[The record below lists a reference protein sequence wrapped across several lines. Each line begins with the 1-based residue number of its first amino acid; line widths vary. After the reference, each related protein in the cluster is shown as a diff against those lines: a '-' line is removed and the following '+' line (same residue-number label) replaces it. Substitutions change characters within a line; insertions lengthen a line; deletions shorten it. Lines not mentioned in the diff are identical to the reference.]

1 MQGLPT
7 NMHLS
12 DLKYIIKQNLINNIR
27 LSFSEPDPILS
38 EKQYCVD
45 SLRNSIVLNKK
56 HLELDYVVMCVDV
69 DRRGKKGKKP
79 M

>member
-38 EKQYCVD
+38 EKQ
-45 SLRNSIVLNKK
+45 
-56 HLELDYVVMCVDV
+56 
-69 DRRGKKGKKP
+69 
-79 M
+79 